1 MGKAMGLNEI
11 PIEVW
16 KFLDDV
22 VVCWLTNLFNKIL
35 SVNKIPNES
44 GRSTLISINMNSG
57 DIQNCTY
64 YLGIKLMSHIM
75 KL

>member
-1 MGKAMGLNEI
+1 MGLNEI
-11 PIEVW
+11 PIEVL

-22 VVCWLTNLFNKIL
+22 GVCWLTNLFNKIL

-57 DIQNCTY
+57 DIP
-64 YLGIKLMSHIM
+64 KLMSHIM